1 MLFMITYKTTLPTR
15 RAAQDLFAKTGGA
28 PPSAGVEKIASYH
41 YADGSGGFTI
51 AESNDAIA
59 LGKWANQWAD
69 VIVLDVRPVLTDE
82 QMGQVISQST

>member
-1 MLFMITYKTTLPTR
+1 MLFMITYKTSLATR
-15 RAAQDLFAKTGGA
+15 HAAQDLFKQTGGA
-28 PPSAGVEKIASYH
+28 PPAGVQKIASYH

-59 LGKWANQWAD
+59 LGQWANQWAD
-69 VIVLDVRPVLTDE
+69 VIVMDLRPVLTDE